1 VTLSPADFKS
11 QYGWVN
17 EPWQVGLYQPG
28 AENIERIYVNAASEG
43 PHDGKTWATAFSDL
57 QDALSVAQPNTEIWV
72 AAGVYKP
79 DRGTGARTASFHL
92 KNGVRLLGGFAGI
105 ETSSDQRDPNNNETI
120 LSGDLKGDDGPDFA
134 KNDENSYHVVTSL
147 YNQPEAVLYGFT
159 ITGGNADGPE
169 GGEHRFGGGMY
180 NRGRPTIVDCVFKY
194 NSAKESGGGMA
205 NLGAD
210 DWTLSGCKFI
220 GNRVRND
227 EGEHATGGGLCNLGS
242 NLIVDNCAFI
252 NNFAAGIGP
261 GAANGGGM
269 YNEHCQVTVSRCSF
283 IKNATDGRGGGMSFY
298 ATRGTII
305 KGCIFIGNSAEGYG
319 GGGILCDPASSEVD
333 LTFANCVFIRNRA
346 SQGGGMIAWG
356 GIRQTLVNCR
366 FLGNSAEVGGGIY
379 NIYGCSLVLSNC
391 LFSGNS
397 ANSGGAIETGGGAKK
412 SDVELMNCTLTKNF
426 G

>member
-1 VTLSPADFKS
+1 
-11 QYGWVN
+11 
-17 EPWQVGLYQPG
+17 
-28 AENIERIYVNAASEG
+28 
-43 PHDGKTWATAFSDL
+43 
-57 QDALSVAQPNTEIWV
+57 
-72 AAGVYKP
+72 
-79 DRGTGARTASFHL
+79 
-92 KNGVRLLGGFAGI
+92 
-105 ETSSDQRDPNNNETI
+105 
-120 LSGDLKGDDGPDFA
+120 
-134 KNDENSYHVVTSL
+134 
-147 YNQPEAVLYGFT
+147 T

-426 G
+426 GIGSTGGISIDENDSLITMANCILWGNTDSGDSIESAQIRRGKVIINNCCIQGWSGQLGGVGSFEADPLFIDPNGPDGKIGTEDDDFRLSSGSPCINAGDNSTIPADTLDFDGDGDPNELLPYDLDGKPRIQGPTVDIGAYECN